1 MYRKKIAAI
10 MVFGLTMTTC
20 STPAKA
26 QVTAEEVLTYTMSE
40 PAQQNII
47 ELMQTETIRQTL
59 LEAQVAK
66 RELLNQ
72 NTLRVKKAVSK
83 LEKHVGKTWYV
94 FSGSTPSG
102 WDCSGMTLWFYEN
115 LGVDL
120 EHRATMQ
127 SKSGKPTKKPKLGD
141 IVVFKYHGSKMAYHV
156 GIYISHDLMIH
167 SGGKEGD
174 RTEFRSISGF
184 AGDYSKVSYRT
195 FIETS

>member
-1 MYRKKIAAI
+1 MKRKKIAAI

-20 STPAKA
+20 STPANA
-26 QVTAEEVLTYTMSE
+26 QATAEELISYTSGST
-40 PAQQNII
+40 QQNII
-47 ELMQTETIRQTL
+47 ELIQTETIRQTM
-59 LEAQVAK
+59 LEAQAA
-66 RELLNQ
+66 RARLLDDNL
-72 NTLRVKKAVSK
+72 LRVKLAIKK

-102 WDCSGMTLWFYEN
+102 WDCSGMTKWFYQN
-115 LGVDL
+115 LDVDL
-120 EHRATMQ
+120 EHRATKQ
-127 SKSGKPTKKPKLGD
+127 SKSGKSTKYPKLGD

-156 GIYISHDLMIH
+156 GIYVSKDLMLH